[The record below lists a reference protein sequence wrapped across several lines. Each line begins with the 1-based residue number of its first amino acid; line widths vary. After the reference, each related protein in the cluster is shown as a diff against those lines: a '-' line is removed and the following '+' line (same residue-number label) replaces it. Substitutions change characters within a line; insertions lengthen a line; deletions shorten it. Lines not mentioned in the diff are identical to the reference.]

1 MAPGADAGS
10 AGGAGASVAA
20 PVDLVGYVNG
30 VRRTLPPG
38 RAEVTLLQYLR
49 GASCPFVWPQTT
61 HDPSRTLRMALRCA
75 PATLYLA
82 RLASWHQYVTTH

>member
-20 PVDLVGYVNG
+20 PADLVVFVNG

-49 GASCPFVWPQTT
+49 GASVPSYGRQTT
-61 HDPSRTLRMALRCA
+61 HDPSRMFRTALRCA

-82 RLASWHQYVTTH
+82 RLAS